1 MEKNEYWGRIITKG
15 SENVNFIQDILSNL
29 NTFLYSYIL
38 IILLVG
44 AGCYFTVKTRFVQF
58 RLLKEGIRLL
68 KEKAHREDGVS
79 SFQALMISTASR
91 VGTGNIAGV
100 ATALASGGA
109 GSIFWMWIIA
119 IIGGASAFVES
130 TLAQIYKERDGDQF
144 IGGPAY
150 YIEKALHK
158 RWLGI
163 LFAILLIACFSFG
176 FNGLQAFNVSSALEY
191 YVQDT
196 KTASMFVGI
205 FLAVATAAVIF
216 GGVHR
221 IGIISSVVV
230 PIMAVLYI
238 ALGLYISISNITNIP
253 AMFAQIFSEA
263 FNFKAIFG
271 GFAGSCVMYGIK
283 RGLFSNEAGMGSAPN
298 AGASAD
304 VSHPVKQGLVQTISV
319 FIDTMLICTTTAFML
334 LNYGIE
340 DGLTGMPYVQTAIS
354 SEIGTWGIHFITISI
369 ILFAFSSLIGNYCY
383 AESNLK
389 FIVKNKTVLFI
400 FRIVSVVVIF
410 FGAQADFS
418 TIWDLAD
425 VLMGFMAIENIIV
438 ILILGNIAFIALKDY
453 QKQKIEGKDP
463 LFDPKQLGIKDAEC
477 WESIDAEYRENKYI

>member
-1 MEKNEYWGRIITKG
+1 M
-15 SENVNFIQDILSNL
+15 NFIQDILSNL

-163 LFAILLIACFSFG
+163 LFAILLIA
-176 FNGLQAFNVSSALEY
+176 
-191 YVQDT
+191 
-196 KTASMFVGI
+196 
-205 FLAVATAAVIF
+205 
-216 GGVHR
+216 GV
-221 IGIISSVVV
+221 
-230 PIMAVLYI
+230 
-238 ALGLYISISNITNIP
+238 
-253 AMFAQIFSEA
+253 
-263 FNFKAIFG
+263 
-271 GFAGSCVMYGIK
+271 
-283 RGLFSNEAGMGSAPN
+283 
-298 AGASAD
+298 
-304 VSHPVKQGLVQTISV
+304 
-319 FIDTMLICTTTAFML
+319 
-334 LNYGIE
+334 
-340 DGLTGMPYVQTAIS
+340 
-354 SEIGTWGIHFITISI
+354 
-369 ILFAFSSLIGNYCY
+369 
-383 AESNLK
+383 
-389 FIVKNKTVLFI
+389 
-400 FRIVSVVVIF
+400 
-410 FGAQADFS
+410 
-418 TIWDLAD
+418 
-425 VLMGFMAIENIIV
+425 
-438 ILILGNIAFIALKDY
+438 
-453 QKQKIEGKDP
+453 
-463 LFDPKQLGIKDAEC
+463 
-477 WESIDAEYRENKYI
+477 